1 VQWHGSSSTDQTVHG
16 AEAKK
21 KKMASPV
28 KWSLAKQGLI
38 NVTVFNS
45 ALEMFFSGKSFLI
58 KMISS
63 AVNLSL
69 LAHEP
74 KYQSCHNIKK
84 NNS

>member
-1 VQWHGSSSTDQTVHG
+1 MQWHGSSSTDQAVHG
-16 AEAKK
+16 AEAR
-21 KKMASPV
+21 KKMASLV

-45 ALEMFFSGKSFLI
+45 ALETFFSGKSFLI